1 MQLLNELKAYAG
13 MDWNPTQKAWFERR
27 VRDAKP
33 VRCVRMADAF
43 TEKELAAIAKSGWLP
58 EKKGCYKNASDLVL
72 LGRTTPGLP
81 EMHYVEGLA
90 LDPALPVSIEH
101 AWVLVCDRHVST
113 PGDRR
118 LREVYIDPTAERC
131 LGADVTSWEYVSLI
145 EKDWDGLAEIL
156 AEQGYYGDVY
166 RYEYIKTIT
175 RK

>member
-1 MQLLNELKAYAG
+1 MDTQLLNELKAYAG
-13 MDWNPTQKAWFERR
+13 MDWHPAQKAWFERR

-101 AWVLVCDRHVST
+101 AWVRV
-113 PGDRR
+113 GDA
-118 LREVYIDPTAERC
+118 YIDPTAERC
-131 LGADVTSWEYVSLI
+131 LGADVTRWEYVSLI

-156 AEQGYYGDVY
+156 AEQGFYGDVY

>member
-1 MQLLNELKAYAG
+1 MDTQLLNELKAYAG
-13 MDWNPTQKAWFERR
+13 MDWNPAQRAWFERR

-43 TEKELAAIAKSGWLP
+43 TEKELAVIAKSGWLP

-81 EMHYVEGLA
+81 EMYYVEGLA

-101 AWVLVCDRHVST
+101 AWVRV
-113 PGDRR
+113 GDA
-118 LREVYIDPTAERC
+118 YIDPTAERC
-131 LGADVTSWEYVSLI
+131 LGADVAGWEYVALI